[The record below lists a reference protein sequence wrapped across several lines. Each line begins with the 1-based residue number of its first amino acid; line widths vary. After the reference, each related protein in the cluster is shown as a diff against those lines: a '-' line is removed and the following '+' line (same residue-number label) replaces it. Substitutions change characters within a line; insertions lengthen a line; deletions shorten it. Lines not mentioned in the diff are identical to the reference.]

1 MQTTGSDS
9 AQSGSRA
16 RRPHT
21 VQAVDRAALLLKAVA
36 AGPEPATVWELAE
49 RCGLNRS
56 TAWRL
61 LSTLE
66 RHGLVERDPLTSRYQ
81 PGYAATQ
88 PPPPPALAAPA
99 RRVRPIPGRRAPSPG
114 EIAPLA
120 AARRFS

>member
-66 RHGLVERDPLTSRYQ
+66 RHGLVERDPLPSRYQ
-81 PGYAATQ
+81 PGYAAIQLASSTDLD
-88 PPPPPALAAPA
+88 ALA
-99 RRVRPIPGRRAPSPG
+99 RRVRPILGRLASSTG
-114 EIAPLA
+114 EIVTLA
-120 AARRFS
+120 AARR